1 MGVSVAWTVVVFYSK
16 GQIWKDTKGHW
27 NWGQNSPTRIRP
39 RVNVYR
45 LISLTT
51 VEVAKEGTNSQ
62 GKLRNAF
69 VTYSLTCFTL
79 ACYLLLPSWCKSN
92 GNCRSKRSQK
102 RKWKVVKSLLKQ
114 EQILDMTQIILSWK
128 WQDRWARNHSS
139 VITKLQCCNRHQ
151 HKMGATNVNVQLLA
165 AAMCITRC
173 GISLPTLLHDS
184 EYHDSSRQIQNME
197 EAFVPTASSLW
208 GENRF

>member
-1 MGVSVAWTVVVFYSK
+1 MGVSVAWTVVVFHSK
-16 GQIWKDTKGHW
+16 EQIRKDTKGHW
-27 NWGQNSPTRIRP
+27 SWGQDSPARIRP
-39 RVNVYR
+39 RVNVYP
-45 LISLTT
+45 LISLTAL
-51 VEVAKEGTNSQ
+51 EVAREGTNSQ

-69 VTYSLTCFTL
+69 VTYSLTCSTL

-102 RKWKVVKSLLKQ
+102 RQWKVVKSLLKQ
-114 EQILDMTQIILSWK
+114 EQILDMTQIILSCK
-128 WQDRWARNHSS
+128 RQDRWARNHCS

-165 AAMCITRC
+165 AAMCITRS
-173 GISLPTLLHDS
+173 GISLPTQLHDS